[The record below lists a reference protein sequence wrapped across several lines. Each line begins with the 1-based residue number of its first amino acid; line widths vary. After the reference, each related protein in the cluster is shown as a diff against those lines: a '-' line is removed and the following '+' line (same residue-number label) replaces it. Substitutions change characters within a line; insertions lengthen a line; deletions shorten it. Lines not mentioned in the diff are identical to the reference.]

1 MSNDVS
7 QGRSNSEVPEVTSR
21 YVSTLDD
28 LAVHI
33 KLVRESAPPLF
44 SPTVSSIFVEDWTR
58 VMSLSLK
65 FFSVPKSL
73 KVKVACLFLRGAPAA
88 WFERVAEPRITDGIS
103 LGPLWRGTLGA
114 SVLTGRVG
122 WLKSL
127 GTAPRILVRVALV
140 AVRVQ
145 APRVLQVE
153 ILEIVVVTVAI
164 LRRILRTPMG
174 RRPGVGCSPCGL
186 DSWDC

>member
-1 MSNDVS
+1 MPNDAS
-7 QGRSNSEVPEVTSR
+7 QGGSNREVPKVTSR
-21 YVSTLDD
+21 YVSSLDD
-28 LAVHI
+28 LAVH
-33 KLVRESAPPLF
+33 VRWVRDSTPPLF
-44 SPTVSSIFVEDWTR
+44 SATVGSIFVEDWTR

-122 WLKSL
+122 WLRSL
-127 GTAPRILVRVALV
+127 GTTLRTLARAALV
-140 AVRVQ
+140 AVRAQ
-145 APRVLQVE
+145 APQVLQVE
-153 ILEIVVVTVAI
+153 ILEIVVVP
-164 LRRILRTPMG
+164 RRIPRRTPLG
-174 RRPGVGCSPCGL
+174 LRPRVGCSPCEL
-186 DSWDC
+186 DNWDC